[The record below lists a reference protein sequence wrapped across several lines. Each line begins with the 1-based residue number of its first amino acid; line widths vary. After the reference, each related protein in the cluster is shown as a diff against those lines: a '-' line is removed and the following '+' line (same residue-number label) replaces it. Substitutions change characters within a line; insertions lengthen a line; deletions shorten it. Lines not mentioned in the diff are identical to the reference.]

1 MSFSYTSQ
9 TWKSLFLSHV
19 LCGLHLIS
27 SEAMEKSN
35 EASFGCLQTKNPP
48 YDSQGSGN
56 GTEGSHEQKD
66 EVNAHL
72 VGMESNKPFH
82 RANTS
87 HPNQGYRPFCH
98 QEFWNWPN
106 IYPDI
111 HKLQQSQMNIFENH
125 IYPTNRDYFL
135 PIENRIHY
143 LPYKMFSQDHQH
155 QLQFQDFQY
164 FVVIDFEA
172 TCDKERKPHPQEI
185 IEFPS
190 VLVNSV
196 TGQLEASFQ
205 TYVRPVYHQLLT
217 DFCKELTG
225 IQQIQVFVNSLSL
238 ILLNL

>member
-1 MSFSYTSQ
+1 
-9 TWKSLFLSHV
+9 
-19 LCGLHLIS
+19 
-27 SEAMEKSN
+27 
-35 EASFGCLQTKNPP
+35 
-48 YDSQGSGN
+48 
-56 GTEGSHEQKD
+56 
-66 EVNAHL
+66 
-72 VGMESNKPFH
+72 
-82 RANTS
+82 
-87 HPNQGYRPFCH
+87 
-98 QEFWNWPN
+98 
-106 IYPDI
+106 
-111 HKLQQSQMNIFENH
+111 
-125 IYPTNRDYFL
+125 
-135 PIENRIHY
+135 
-143 LPYKMFSQDHQH
+143 MFSQDHQH

-205 TYVRPVYHQLLT
+205 TYVRPVYHQFLT